1 MNNSVIWAFAK
12 RNPINEIWWVE
23 RQDRCTSYHVY
34 YTGVVSLCYFSSA
47 WKMITMLLAMGT
59 IEMDFPFFFDS
70 SKQGHVEQWTTPNAN
85 PFCWPVFPVSYFFF
99 LVHISITHLI
109 NLLADENN
117 QFSAYR
123 RCQPKILLI
132 KWW

>member
-59 IEMDFPFFFDS
+59 IEMDFPFFLIHQNKDMS
-70 SKQGHVEQWTTPNAN
+70 NNGRHPMQTPFVGQCFQLAI
-85 PFCWPVFPVSYFFF
+85 FF